1 MYKTL
6 SAVLLIL
13 TCVWF
18 ARGYNIS
25 PASYLLLNADHLA
38 AHRLSWQTP
47 FSTKDDRS
55 TVLNFDDISTT
66 DGQAAIEL
74 YNGLLFEGLTVVNVT
89 DSSLLDDEDRDCAT
103 SHTNTLISFSYP
115 EGQRPQIK
123 IGAVHLNDK
132 TSSTM
137 FDLLSLS
144 IKPRQKRSSDPVL
157 IRYKF
162 WQIQDGK
169 TETTYLDL
177 VFHGVDHHAV
187 AHVDFERYGYTIR
200 NLTAFEITVM
210 ENNKLDFAFCL
221 DDLGVRIHNT
231 TGGKVTQ

>member
-6 SAVLLIL
+6 SAVLLIS
-13 TCVWF
+13 TRVWF
-18 ARGYNIS
+18 TRGYNIS
-25 PASYLLLNADHLA
+25 PASYLLLNAGHLA
-38 AHRLSWQTP
+38 GQRLNWQTP
-47 FSTKDDRS
+47 LSTKDDWS
-55 TVLNFDDISTT
+55 IVLDFDGISTT

-103 SHTNTLISFSYP
+103 SHTNTLISFSHP
-115 EGQRPQIK
+115 EGQTPQIK
-123 IGAVHLNDK
+123 IGAAQLDDEM
-132 TSSTM
+132 SSPM

-144 IKPRQKRSSDPVL
+144 IKPRQKQSSDPVL

-162 WQIQDGK
+162 WQIQNGK
-169 TETTYLDL
+169 TETAYLDL
-177 VFHGVDHHAV
+177 VFHGVGHHTV

-200 NLTAFEITVM
+200 NLTAFEINVM
-210 ENNKLDFAFCL
+210 ENSKLDFAFCL

-231 TGGKVTQ
+231 TGAKETQ